1 MRSEEGTVYMI
12 RGGTDHRGADDEWR
26 SPAPADEIIT
36 EAIVETTDLATDDI
50 DDIDSYVD
58 ADALRAVIGDGSDD
72 EVTFDVED
80 HTVTVG
86 HDGSVTVE

>member
-12 RGGTDHRGADDEWR
+12 RGGTDDGGADDEWR

-36 EAIVETTDLATDDI
+36 DAVVAAADLAVEDI

-58 ADALRAVIGDGSDD
+58 ADTLRGVVGDGADD
-72 EVTFDVED
+72 EVTFDVEG
-80 HTVTVG
+80 HTVTVR